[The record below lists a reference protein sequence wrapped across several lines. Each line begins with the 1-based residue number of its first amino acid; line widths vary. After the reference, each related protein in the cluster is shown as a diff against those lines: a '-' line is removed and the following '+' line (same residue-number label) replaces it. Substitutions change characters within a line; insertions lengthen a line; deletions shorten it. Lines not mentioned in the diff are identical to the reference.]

1 MNKIIECV
9 PNFSEG
15 RDKNILDAIA
25 KEIEA
30 TDGVKLLDVDPGAA
44 TNRTVFTIAGEPNAV
59 CDAAFKA
66 IRKAS
71 ELIDMT
77 KQKGEHPRMGATD
90 VCPFIPISGVTIAE
104 CVELAQ
110 QLGKRVGDELGI
122 PVYLYEYAATS
133 PQRKNLA
140 DIRKGEYEGLEEKLK
155 DKNWKP
161 DFGRAKFNAKSGA
174 TVIGVRDFLIAYN
187 VNLNTT
193 DKKLANEIA
202 FRIREQGRAKKN
214 DEGRIMRD
222 EFGNDIRI
230 PGTLKSVKA
239 VGWVIEEYNRAQV
252 SINLTN
258 YHIASVHTAFEEC
271 VKEAA
276 TLGLRVTGS
285 EIVGLIPK
293 EAMLMAGKYYL
304 ARQGKSVGVPEKQL
318 IEIAIQSLGLNDVSK
333 FDAKKKIIEYVLA
346 ENKKSLNELS
356 VKDFADELSTD
367 SPAPGGGSASALAG
381 SLAAALSGMVANLT
395 IGKKGYEQ
403 HFDELKKV
411 AEECQKLKDELLAL
425 VDEDTEAFNK
435 VMDAF
440 RLPKK
445 TEEEKA
451 KQQSA
456 VEEATK
462 YAALIPF
469 KTMEK
474 SFAVLQFAKTAAE
487 KGNRNS
493 ISDAGVAALLAQ
505 ACCEGAALNV
515 LININT
521 LSKENSDSIAFAI
534 KVRAGVE
541 QIGAACLN
549 LYEEVEAIVARTI
562 AQNE

>member
-25 KEIEA
+25 KEIET
-30 TDGVKLLDVDPGAA
+30 TDGAKLLDVDPGAA

-77 KQKGEHPRMGATD
+77 KHKGEHPRMGATD
-90 VCPFIPISGVTIAE
+90 VCPLIPISGVTLEECIA
-104 CVELAQ
+104 LAQ
-110 QLGKRVGDELGI
+110 QLGKRVGDELNI

-133 PQRKNLA
+133 PSRKNLA
-140 DIRKGEYEGLEEKLK
+140 DIRKGEYEGLQEKLR
-155 DKNWKP
+155 DNNWKP
-161 DFGRAKFNAKSGA
+161 DFGEAKFNAKSGA
-174 TVIGVRDFLIAYN
+174 TVVGVRDFLIAYN

-202 FRIREQGRAKKN
+202 FRIREQGRVKKN
-214 DEGRIMRD
+214 DEGRIMKD
-222 EFGNDIRI
+222 ENGNEIRTA
-230 PGTLKSVKA
+230 GTLKSVKA

-258 YHIASVHTAFEEC
+258 YNITPPHVAFEEC
-271 VKEAA
+271 VKEA
-276 TLGLRVTGS
+276 TSLGLRVTGS

-293 EAMLMAGKYYL
+293 EAMLLAGKYYL
-304 ARQGKSVGVPEKQL
+304 ARQGKSAGVPEKQL

-333 FDAKKKIIEYVLA
+333 FDAKKKIIEYVLS
-346 ENKKSLNELS
+346 ENKKSLNNLS

-381 SLAAALSGMVANLT
+381 SLASALSAMVANLT
-395 IGKKGYEQ
+395 IGKKGYEKY
-403 HFDELKKV
+403 FEELKIV
-411 AEECQKLKDELLAL
+411 AEECQKLKDELLSL

-445 TEEEKA
+445 SEEEKA
-451 KQQSA
+451 KQIFA

-462 YAALIPF
+462 YAAQVPF
-469 KTMEK
+469 KTMQK
-474 SFAVLQFAKTAAE
+474 SLEVMKRVAVVAE
-487 KGNRNS
+487 KGNVNS
-493 ISDAGVAALLAQ
+493 ISDAGVAALLTHS
-505 ACCEGAALNV
+505 CCEGAAMNV
-515 LININT
+515 LIN
-521 LSKENSDSIAFAI
+521 LKSLASKEAKKFSTKMRRDVEKILEESKTLKQKILR
-534 KVRAGVE
+534 KVRTVMK
-541 QIGAACLN
+541 
-549 LYEEVEAIVARTI
+549 
-562 AQNE
+562 

>member
-1 MNKIIECV
+1 MQKLIECV

-25 KEIEA
+25 KEIES
-30 TDGVKLLDVDPGAA
+30 TESVKLLDVDPGAA

-59 CDAAFKA
+59 CEAAFKA

-77 KQKGEHPRMGATD
+77 KHKGEHPRMGATD
-90 VCPFIPISGVTIAE
+90 VCPFIPISGVTIEE
-104 CVELAQ
+104 CVELAK

-122 PVYLYEYAATS
+122 PVFLYEYAATS

-140 DIRKGEYEGLEEKLK
+140 DIRKGEYEGLQEKLL

-161 DFGRAKFNAKSGA
+161 DFGEAEFNAKSGA

-193 DKKLANEIA
+193 DKQLANEIA
-202 FRIREQGRAKKN
+202 FRIREQGRAKKDAN
-214 DEGRIMRD
+214 
-222 EFGNDIRI
+222 GNIVKDGNGETIKI

-271 VKEAA
+271 VKEAT

-293 EAMLMAGKYYL
+293 EAMLMAGKFYL
-304 ARQGKSVGVPEKQL
+304 ARQGKSVGVPEKVL
-318 IEIAIQSLGLNDVSK
+318 IEVAIQSLGLNDVSN
-333 FDAKKKIIEYVLA
+333 FDAKKKIIEYVLT
-346 ENKKSLNELS
+346 ENKKSLNNLS

-381 SLAAALSGMVANLT
+381 SLAAALSAMVANLT
-395 IGKKGYEQ
+395 IGKKGYEK
-403 HFDELKKV
+403 HFDELKIV
-411 AEECQKLKDELLAL
+411 AEQCQQLKDELLSL
-425 VDEDTEAFNK
+425 VDEDTNAFNK
-435 VMDAF
+435 VMEAF

-445 TEEEKA
+445 TDEEKA
-451 KQQSA
+451 KQQRA

-462 YAALIPF
+462 YAAHVPF
-469 KTMEK
+469 KTMQK
-474 SFAVLQFAKTAAE
+474 SLEVMKHVFVVAE
-487 KGNRNS
+487 KGNVNS
-493 ISDAGVAALLAQ
+493 ISDAGVACLLAQ
-505 ACCEGAALNV
+505 ACCEGAAMNV
-515 LININT
+515 LINLKSLT
-521 LSKENSDSIAFAI
+521 SKESKKFSA
-534 KVRAGVE
+534 KMKRGVE
-541 QIGAACLN
+541 KL
-549 LYEEVEAIVARTI
+549 LEESKTMKQKILRKVYSKI
-562 AQNE
+562 

>member
-1 MNKIIECV
+1 MQKLIECV

-25 KEIEA
+25 KEIES
-30 TDGVKLLDVDPGAA
+30 TENVKLLDIDPGIA

-59 CDAAFKA
+59 CEAAFKA

-71 ELIDMT
+71 ELIDMS
-77 KQKGEHPRMGATD
+77 KHKGEHPRMGATD
-90 VCPFIPISGVTIAE
+90 VCPFIPISGVTIEE
-104 CVELAQ
+104 CVELAN

-122 PVYLYEYAATS
+122 PVYLYEYAANFS
-133 PQRKNLA
+133 QRKNLA
-140 DIRKGEYEGLEEKLK
+140 DIRKGEYEGLKEKLE

-161 DFGRAKFNAKSGA
+161 DFGTAEFNAKSGA

-202 FRIREQGRAKKN
+202 FRIREQGRAMKKEDGGIMK
-214 DEGRIMRD
+214 DENG
-222 EFGNDIRI
+222 EAIRI

-271 VKEAA
+271 VKEANS
-276 TLGLRVTGS
+276 LGLRVTGS

-293 EAMLMAGKYYL
+293 EAMLMAGKFYL
-304 ARQGKSVGVPEKQL
+304 ARQGKSVGVPERDL
-318 IEIAIQSLGLNDVSK
+318 IEVAIQSLGLNDVSK
-333 FDAKKKIIEYVLA
+333 FEPKKKIIEYVLE
-346 ENKKSLNELS
+346 ENKKSLNNLS

-381 SLAAALSGMVANLT
+381 SLAAALSAMVANLT
-395 IGKKGYEQ
+395 IGKKGYEK
-403 HFDELKKV
+403 HFDELKHV
-411 AEECQKLKDELLAL
+411 AEQCQQLKDELLSL
-425 VDEDTEAFNK
+425 VDEDTNAFNK

-445 TEEEKA
+445 TEDEKT
-451 KQQSA
+451 KQLFA

-462 YAALIPF
+462 YAALVPF

-474 SFAVLQFAKTAAE
+474 SFSVLQFAKIVAE
-487 KGNRNS
+487 KGNVNS

-515 LININT
+515 LINLNS
-521 LSKENSDSIAFAI
+521 LSGENADSAIFAK
-534 KVRAGVE
+534 KVRTSV
-541 QIGAACLN
+541 
-549 LYEEVEAIVARTI
+549 
-562 AQNE
+562 

>member
-1 MNKIIECV
+1 MKQIIECV

-25 KEIEA
+25 KEIES

-44 TNRTVFTIAGEPNAV
+44 TNRTVFTIAGTPNEV
-59 CDAAFKA
+59 SEAAFKA

-71 ELIDMT
+71 ELIDMR
-77 KQKGEHPRMGATD
+77 KHKGEHPRMGATD
-90 VCPFIPISGVTIAE
+90 ICPFIPIANVSLEE
-104 CVELAQ
+104 CIELAK

-140 DIRKGEYEGLEEKLK
+140 DIRKGEYEGLEEKMN

-161 DFGRAKFNAKSGA
+161 DFGSSEFNAKSGV

-202 FRIREQGRAKKN
+202 FRIREQGRAKKDADGKIMK
-214 DEGRIMRD
+214 DENGETIK
-222 EFGNDIRI
+222 I

-271 VKEAA
+271 VKEA
-276 TLGLRVTGS
+276 TSLGLRVTGS

-293 EAMLMAGKYYL
+293 EAMLMAGKFYL

-333 FDAKKKIIEYVLA
+333 FDPQKKIIEYVLA
-346 ENKKSLNELS
+346 ENKKSLNNLS

-381 SLAAALSGMVANLT
+381 SLAAALSAMVANLT

-403 HFDELKKV
+403 HFEELKKV
-411 AEECQKLKDELLAL
+411 SEECQKLKDELLSL

-445 TEEEKA
+445 TDDEKA
-451 KQQSA
+451 KQQFA

-462 YAALIPF
+462 YAALVPF

-474 SFAVLQFAKTAAE
+474 SFEVLKYVAIVAE
-487 KGNRNS
+487 KGNVNS
-493 ISDAGVAALLAQ
+493 ISDAGVACLLAHS
-505 ACCEGAALNV
+505 CCEGAAMNV
-515 LININT
+515 LINVKS
-521 LSKENSDSIAFAI
+521 LSESKNKEVKKFSAKMKKNVEKLLGESRAMKQKIVR
-534 KVRAGVE
+534 KVNGK
-541 QIGAACLN
+541 IS
-549 LYEEVEAIVARTI
+549 
-562 AQNE
+562 